1 MQPVLWETTCTVQT
15 QHASRNTPT
24 FTRGHVTSPPPT
36 PSSQLDTGGN
46 IHRGDD
52 AVTGSQP
59 PLAPRQ
65 QPPCTMACNWLIGGP
80 PSPEPTTNQTPAQSL
95 GADSYLLRT
104 PFPAR
109 RLIVTAVHV
118 GPPSPTHHHHTAIL
132 FVPSLGR
139 KSLQTPLSSPRSKQE
154 GGKSAVAQFSFARQK
169 LDCLA
174 LRWITSPLSG
184 ETMVLEIAPRKI
196 KKERERE
203 KNKRPQC

>member
-1 MQPVLWETTCTVQT
+1 
-15 QHASRNTPT
+15 
-24 FTRGHVTSPPPT
+24 
-36 PSSQLDTGGN
+36 
-46 IHRGDD
+46 
-52 AVTGSQP
+52 
-59 PLAPRQ
+59 
-65 QPPCTMACNWLIGGP
+65 MACNWLIGGP

-132 FVPSLGR
+132 FVPLLGR

-203 KNKRPQC
+203 KKIKDLSVERRQLDFQALCSVKGAHPTIPPLCCTTEPRPLQQDGM